1 MKATNDKEMELL
13 LGRHAQRIKTTSA
26 AGAARANEGPHGHLD
41 ADEMNAFAENGLP
54 ESARTRYVSH
64 LADCDSCRKLAAELT
79 MTTSAAARLTHV
91 TNPERSFLSSLGPA
105 ITAFFSFPAIRYVV
119 PALAV
124 VVLVTVAFV
133 ALRHREQRE
142 FVAQN
147 EPASTAKPADVPT
160 APFQGSS
167 ANRTAT
173 PLQRES
179 GQETSAKV
187 NPAKDAAAE
196 KVQSADIKQNTSGYA
211 GAANAQQPGFAPEP
225 NAATNER
232 DEKSRN
238 VPAAVPAAKPEP
250 SNSIKLADKASAD
263 EPAPAARDTLA
274 AQKEEQF
281 SKRNRDAGLAAPP
294 KSGIVAS
301 EVKSKGGPRRAR
313 EQSESEGRSSGT
325 AQARTSEVS
334 QETRKVS
341 GHTFYLQNRTWVDAA
356 YTSSLK
362 LTTLTR
368 GSDKYRSIVNDEP
381 GLRAIAEQLG
391 DVVVVWNG
399 KAYRIH

>member
-1 MKATNDKEMELL
+1 MKATNNKEMDLL
-13 LGRHAQRIKTTSA
+13 LGRHAQRNKTVSA
-26 AGAARANEGPHGHLD
+26 HADEGLRNHLD
-41 ADEMNAFAENGLP
+41 ADELNAFAENALP

-64 LADCDSCRKLAAELT
+64 LADCDSCRKLAAELA
-79 MTTSAAARLTHV
+79 MTTSAAARLTHE
-91 TNPERSFLSSLGPA
+91 TNPERSFLGSVGPA
-105 ITAFFSFPAIRYVV
+105 IAALFSFPAIRYAV
-119 PALAV
+119 PALAAII
-124 VVLVTVAFV
+124 LVTVAFV
-133 ALRHREQRE
+133 ALRHREQGE
-142 FVAQN
+142 FVVQN
-147 EPASTAKPADVPT
+147 EPASTMKPADVPG
-160 APFQGSS
+160 PPSQGTS
-167 ANRTAT
+167 ATKTAT

-179 GQETSAKV
+179 GEETSAKV
-187 NPAKDAAAE
+187 NPAKDAPAE
-196 KVQSADIKQNTSGYA
+196 KVQTANNKLDTSGYA

-238 VPAAVPAAKPEP
+238 VPATIPAAKPEP

-263 EPAPAARDTLA
+263 EPVPVARDTLTV
-274 AQKEEQF
+274 QKEEQL

-294 KSGIVAS
+294 KSGILAS

-325 AQARTSEVS
+325 EVTRTEVS

-341 GHTFYLQNRTWVDAA
+341 GHTFHLQNRTWVDAV

-368 GSDKYRSIVNDEP
+368 GSDKYQSIVNDQP